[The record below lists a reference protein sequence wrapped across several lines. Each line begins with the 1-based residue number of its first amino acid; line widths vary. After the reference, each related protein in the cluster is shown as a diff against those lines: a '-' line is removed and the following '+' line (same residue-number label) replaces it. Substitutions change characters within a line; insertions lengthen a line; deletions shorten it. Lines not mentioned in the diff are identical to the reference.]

1 MSERPQRSMYYVDGS
16 TVRKVTSTPKREYI
30 PDSRPKTRPD
40 VRPGKKPVTKK
51 RVSEKVDRAL
61 AFNFRYTVFV
71 VSAVLIMVAAW
82 FFMLAME
89 AKVNNQ
95 QNNINQLET
104 QLETLQNDN
113 AARKNEMANMYTLDD
128 VYDIATNELGMVYAK
143 KGQIIYYE
151 SAEEDYVKQYQDVP
165 EVN

>member
-1 MSERPQRSMYYVDGS
+1 MSERTQRSMYYVDGS
-16 TVRKVTSTPKREYI
+16 TVRKMSSAPRREYV
-30 PDSRPKTRPD
+30 PDRRRETRPNG
-40 VRPGKKPVTKK
+40 RPERRPVPKK

-61 AFNFRYTVFV
+61 AFDFRYTVFV
-71 VSAVLIMVAAW
+71 ASAVLIMVAAW

-89 AKVNNQ
+89 AKVKNQ

-113 AARKNEMANMYTLDD
+113 AARKNEMSNMYTLDD

-143 KGQIIYYE
+143 KGQIIYYD